1 MNKKLNLTFIF
12 ILTAILCCNMAFAK
26 PVYAEEIDTGT
37 VEEIETPKEEV
48 EAPDSSSE
56 NDTNIPSTDVKI
68 ENPEL
73 ASVVDKLLSKIGDLT
88 SGVQKI
94 LSSLC
99 IIVFLFGAGK
109 LLFGALA
116 TKRMWA
122 PGIWVMV
129 TSGIVYVCINYATEI
144 MAWFNSWLSL

>member
-1 MNKKLNLTFIF
+1 MNKKLSLTFIF
-12 ILTAILCCNMAFAK
+12 ILTTILCCNMIFTN
-26 PVYAEEIDTGT
+26 PIHAEEISTDT
-37 VEEIETPKEEV
+37 VEEIEVPTEG
-48 EAPDSSSE
+48 A
-56 NDTNIPSTDVKI
+56 NNIDNSNKDDVSNPPVTDIEI

-73 ASVVDKLLSKIGDLT
+73 AGIVNKLLDKIGDLT

-99 IIVFLFGAGK
+99 IIVFLIGAGK

-116 TKRMWA
+116 SKRMWA

-129 TSGIVYVCINYATEI
+129 TSGIVYVCINYASEI
-144 MAWFNSWLSL
+144 MAWFNRFLL